1 MHESHAVMERFAS
14 LKDPGTD
21 ARARLAALIAA
32 LIVYVVLMVSHTKV
46 TVS

>member
-1 MHESHAVMERFAS
+1 MERFAS
-14 LKDPGTD
+14 LKDPDPD

-32 LIVYVVLMVSHTKV
+32 FNVYVVLMVSHIKV